1 MKNDKEFMA
10 GKIRNI
16 LERRAAE
23 ALDCT
28 PSDLPRMKIGTLV
41 HFLFLLKGSSEELGG
56 FHTSMAA
63 VLQLLG
69 HETVWD
75 IEPKEE
81 PGATEPQKDD
91 LIN

>member
-10 GKIRNI
+10 GKIRGI
-16 LERRAAE
+16 LERRVAE

-63 VLQLLG
+63 VLQLVG

-75 IEPKEE
+75 IEPKNESDE
-81 PGATEPQKDD
+81 SAPKGA
-91 LIN
+91 IN